1 MEQTIVLVGFMG
13 VGKTTIG
20 QALARKLDFQFID
33 TDQRI
38 EASMGMQT
46 TEIFRVHGEAFFRQK
61 EKETISQLVKEKKTV
76 LSLGGG
82 AFLQDAIRDACLQDG
97 IVICL
102 SLSFDAWKERLDDLL
117 PTRPIL
123 QGKSL
128 AEIEELFYNRQAI
141 YQSYHQKIVTDT
153 LTPEEVADE
162 IISFVLKEN

>member
-1 MEQTIVLVGFMG
+1 MDQTIVLVGFMG

-38 EASMGMQT
+38 EAEMGMQT
-46 TEIFRVHGEAFFRQK
+46 TDIFRVHGEAFFRQK
-61 EKETISQLVKEKKTV
+61 EKETITQLVKKKKTV

-82 AFLQDAIRDACLQDG
+82 AFLQAAIRDTCLQNG

-102 SLSFDAWKERLDDLL
+102 SLSFDGWKERLDDLL
-117 PTRPIL
+117 PTRPVL

-128 AEIEELFYNRQAI
+128 VEIEELFYNRQAI
-141 YQSYHQKIVTDT
+141 YQSHHKKVVTDA

-162 IISFVLKEN
+162 IIEFVLKKN